1 MNISEQLNKSQQYAV
16 ISILIKIMEADGI
29 IDPHEIRFVNQ
40 VLEEFQISEQ
50 EMELIDSFDILKS
63 VSALR
68 VLDATR
74 KDAVL
79 KLFVGMA
86 ECDGYADP
94 RELEVIRS
102 LEI

>member
-1 MNISEQLNKSQQYAV
+1 MNIYEQLTKSQHYAV

-29 IDPHEIRFVNQ
+29 IDPHEIRFMNQ
-40 VLEEFQISEQ
+40 VLEEFQISEH
-50 EMELIDSFDILKS
+50 ELELIDSFDIFKC

-68 VLDATR
+68 GLDSDL

-94 RELEVIRS
+94 RELEVISS

>member
-1 MNISEQLNKSQQYAV
+1 MNLSELLTKPQQYAV
-16 ISILIKIMEADGI
+16 VSILIKIMEADGI
-29 IDPHEIRFVNQ
+29 IDPNEIRFMNQ

-50 EMELIDSFDILKS
+50 EMELLDSFDILTS

-68 VLDATR
+68 GLDSAI
-74 KDAVL
+74 KDAVI
-79 KLFVGMA
+79 KVFVGMA

>member
-1 MNISEQLNKSQQYAV
+1 MNISEQLTKPQQYAV

-29 IDPHEIRFVNQ
+29 IDPHEIRFMNQ

-68 VLDATR
+68 GLDATI
-74 KDAVL
+74 KDTVL

>member
-1 MNISEQLNKSQQYAV
+1 MNISEQLTKSQQYAV

-29 IDPHEIRFVNQ
+29 IDPNEIRFMNQ

-50 EMELIDSFDILKS
+50 EMELIDSVDILKS
-63 VSALR
+63 VSTLR
-68 VLDATR
+68 GINAAI

-94 RELEVIRS
+94 RELEVIRN